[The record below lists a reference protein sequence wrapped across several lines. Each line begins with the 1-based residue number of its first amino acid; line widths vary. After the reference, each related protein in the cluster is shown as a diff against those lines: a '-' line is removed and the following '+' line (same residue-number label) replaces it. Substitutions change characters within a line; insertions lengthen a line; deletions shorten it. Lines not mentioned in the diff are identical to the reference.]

1 MDHISFISSS
11 LNLPS
16 YKVKNT
22 IDLLNNDNTIP
33 FIARYRKEVTG
44 DLDEVQIRDIAVELK
59 RLVALDERRETIFQS
74 IQSQGL
80 LTEALAFQ
88 IKQAGTLT
96 ELEDLYLPYRPKRRT
111 RAMIAREKG
120 LEPLANLILEQH
132 VTDLTLEEIIKPF
145 INDEVENSDAAI
157 AGACDI
163 VAEIISESA
172 AIRQKIRENGL
183 DHGKLTS

>member
-33 FIARYRKEVTG
+33 FTARYRKEVTG
-44 DLDEVQIRDIAVELK
+44 DFDEVQIRDIAVELK

-80 LTEALAFQ
+80 LTEAL
-88 IKQAGTLT
+88 G
-96 ELEDLYLPYRPKRRT
+96 
-111 RAMIAREKG
+111 
-120 LEPLANLILEQH
+120 N
-132 VTDLTLEEIIKPF
+132 
-145 INDEVENSDAAI
+145 
-157 AGACDI
+157 
-163 VAEIISESA
+163 
-172 AIRQKIRENGL
+172 
-183 DHGKLTS
+183 

>member
-59 RLVALDERRETIFQS
+59 RLVALGRNGGETI
-74 IQSQGL
+74 
-80 LTEALAFQ
+80 
-88 IKQAGTLT
+88 
-96 ELEDLYLPYRPKRRT
+96 LPK
-111 RAMIAREKG
+111 ASSHK
-120 LEPLANLILEQH
+120 
-132 VTDLTLEEIIKPF
+132 V
-145 INDEVENSDAAI
+145 
-157 AGACDI
+157 C
-163 VAEIISESA
+163 
-172 AIRQKIRENGL
+172 
-183 DHGKLTS
+183 